1 MELHRL
7 RYFVAVAEHEHF
19 HRAAETLHVA
29 QPALSRQIK
38 LLEEQLGFALF
49 ERLPRGVRLTNAGRA
64 FLVDTKRVMADL
76 DRAVGNARDI
86 AEGTAGSLRIAF
98 IEITSSLGI
107 LPRTIQAF
115 RQSFPA
121 VRLSL
126 QQLDSVVQVA
136 RLREHSIDIGWL
148 FGGTASDDNIV
159 KETVHAAPFVL
170 ALPIGHP
177 LLAQPQIMLRD
188 LAAQP
193 FIWSDRSLR
202 LPLIDQLMAACIGH
216 GLVPKIAQ
224 EVVGI
229 SHILSLVSVG
239 IGLGFVP
246 SSAKWRPQEGIVLR
260 QVCDLDL
267 LYRVD
272 LAWRADNSSPAL
284 QQFVRTA
291 LDRADIQQGLSSAD
305 MKC

>member
-1 MELHRL
+1 
-7 RYFVAVAEHEHF
+7 
-19 HRAAETLHVA
+19 
-29 QPALSRQIK
+29 
-38 LLEEQLGFALF
+38 
-49 ERLPRGVRLTNAGRA
+49 
-64 FLVDTKRVMADL
+64 
-76 DRAVGNARDI
+76 
-86 AEGTAGSLRIAF
+86 
-98 IEITSSLGI
+98 
-107 LPRTIQAF
+107 
-115 RQSFPA
+115 
-121 VRLSL
+121 
-126 QQLDSVVQVA
+126 
-136 RLREHSIDIGWL
+136 
-148 FGGTASDDNIV
+148 
-159 KETVHAAPFVL
+159 
-170 ALPIGHP
+170 
-177 LLAQPQIMLRD
+177 
-188 LAAQP
+188 
-193 FIWSDRSLR
+193 
-202 LPLIDQLMAACIGH
+202 MAACIGH

-291 LDRADIQQGLSSAD
+291 LDRADIQRGFSGAD